1 MNVLY
6 AKVALYSY
14 AHLGAFAEQI
24 DEIVEKKAFSSSM
37 NFSPALNQFEDIIN
51 LTYQKDV
58 VYALRLCVKEALKR
72 FTEREIKCLDYKY
85 FKTRP
90 KEEYADLDVTSRN
103 YFRLQIRLCEKFAES
118 LEKAGFSD
126 ARFEEECLSIEFFRE
141 MLNRVKEKENL
152 SRKNKTASEKAQIKK
167 LKNKILKNAVN
178 TPSADIR
185 SGVISA

>member
-14 AHLGAFAEQI
+14 AHLGALAEQI

-58 VYALRLCVKEALKR
+58 VYALRLCIKDALKN
-72 FTEREIKCLDYKY
+72 FSEHELKCLDYKY
-85 FKTRP
+85 FKTRK

-103 YFRLQIRLCEKFAES
+103 YFRLQIRLAKKFADFF
-118 LEKAGFSD
+118 EKSGFSD
-126 ARFEEECLSIEFFRE
+126 KRFIDECLSIDFFRE
-141 MLNRVKEKENL
+141 MLARVKEKENL
-152 SRKNKTASEKAQIKK
+152 SRKNKTASEKEQIKK
-167 LKNKILKNAVN
+167 VQSKIARNALNTSSVN
-178 TPSADIR
+178 AQESVTA
-185 SGVISA
+185 